1 MTLSEE
7 AQTRLADI
15 VELQPTKN
23 GVLQERWDLD
33 SGSEVHRYL
42 ESELKEYYYRDDNSL
57 IRATE
62 DAASLVGVAPGVE
75 AGEGEGE
82 LIIRVDALEAGCFEV
97 LAEPGGEPQSVV
109 GVMNAVEARGT
120 AVTSAEEVEEAL
132 QALRRK
138 DVVEVVYRTVPG
150 FRRAVPGDAVDVEIR
165 QD

>member
-7 AQTRLADI
+7 ARTRLADI

-75 AGEGEGE
+75 AGEGESE

>member
-7 AQTRLADI
+7 ARTRLADI

-23 GVLQERWDLD
+23 GVLQERWNLD

-109 GVMNAVEARGT
+109 RVMNAVEARGT

>member
-7 AQTRLADI
+7 ARTRLADI

-97 LAEPGGEPQSVV
+97 LAEPGGQPQSVV